1 MLVLVVAICLFY
13 GQRPGCRPGGRVP
26 FFRVAERK
34 EPKKGRPCCLR
45 PLRCATGQPGVL
57 GHGVHR
63 RTHCAPAALRSNNCG
78 ESVHEARVS
87 FGTRATP
94 RPARP
99 RRIQKGTRESDIH
112 TGHRCARPRLRSAWR
127 LRPQDEAERSK
138 GPWGCSAVH
147 PLLAAPAA
155 GRLWGGM
162 GVEAPMLR
170 ELTRRSCPN
179 GAAKQRS
186 EFCGAPRNRPAA
198 GLPRSKAQGSQTGG
212 RLSFGYFSLAK
223 QRTSTSAAGPRP
235 GFRTKTKHAQT
246 SIGSAQTAGG
256 NSKTTKNNGCQ
267 HLIDRR
273 QQPK

>member
-1 MLVLVVAICLFY
+1 M
-13 GQRPGCRPGGRVP
+13 RVT
-26 FFRVAERK
+26 FFRVADRK
-34 EPKKGRPCCLR
+34 SPKKGRPYCLR
-45 PLRCATGQPGVL
+45 PLRCAAGQPGVL
-57 GHGVHR
+57 GHGVRR
-63 RTHCAPAALRSNNCG
+63 RTHCALTRSVQTTAASQFTKHGRSDAHAHPAPCAPQAHTEGNPTDIHSGHC
-78 ESVHEARVS
+78 
-87 FGTRATP
+87 F
-94 RPARP
+94 ARP
-99 RRIQKGTRESDIH
+99 HLAGASAT
-112 TGHRCARPRLRSAWR
+112 RCAGA
-127 LRPQDEAERSK
+127 AERSDGK
-138 GPWGCSAVH
+138 CGCLDVRLPN

-235 GFRTKTKHAQT
+235 GFRTKTKHALT
-246 SIGSAQTAGG
+246 SIGSAQTVGG
-256 NSKTTKNNGCQ
+256 NSKTTKNNSCQ
-267 HLIDRR
+267 RLIDRR